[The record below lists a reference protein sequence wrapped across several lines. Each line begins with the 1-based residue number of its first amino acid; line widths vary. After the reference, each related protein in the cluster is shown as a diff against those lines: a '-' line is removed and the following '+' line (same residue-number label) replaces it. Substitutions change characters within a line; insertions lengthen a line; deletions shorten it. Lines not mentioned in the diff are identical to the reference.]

1 MNNHSR
7 TPSPTNRPNSPRPP
21 PLRRQTVRA
30 TREGNFTRANP
41 NFNDEPAVNIILPEA
56 NPIDISRIKDLDIPE
71 ITDPI
76 STEIISDPVRINAEP
91 QVFDRSSLE
100 ELISRSIAEN
110 KIILSPMTRAK
121 IISITPYEKF
131 RTRIQEIIANSN
143 LAGKI
148 YRKKSRKTRKTRKT
162 RKSKKSRTIGKSR
175 KSKKSNKSKKS
186 RK

>member
-1 MNNHSR
+1 MATRSR

-30 TREGNFTRANP
+30 TRGNLTRANP

-56 NPIDISRIKDLDIPE
+56 NPIDISRIRDLDIPD

-76 STEIISDPVRINAEP
+76 SAEIISDPVRINAEP

-100 ELISRSIAEN
+100 ELIRRSIAEN
-110 KIILSPMTRAK
+110 KIILSPMTRLK
-121 IISITPYEKF
+121 ITTITPYEEF

-148 YRKKSRKTRKTRKT
+148 YRKKSRKSRKTRKT

>member
-41 NFNDEPAVNIILPEA
+41 NFNDEPPVTIILPPS
-56 NPIDISRIKDLDIPE
+56 NPIDISRIKDLDIPD

-76 STEIISDPVRINAEP
+76 SSEIISDPVRINAEP

-110 KIILSPMTRAK
+110 KIILSPMTRLK
-121 IISITPYEKF
+121 IITITPYEEF

-148 YRKKSRKTRKTRKT
+148 YRKKSSKSRKTRKTRKT
-162 RKSKKSRTIGKSR
+162 RKSKKS
-175 KSKKSNKSKKS
+175 NKSKKS